1 MYDQI
6 ESIENLANNFDEI
19 GPDFSFMKEKI
30 TNFNFPTKFKIN
42 FQGCHVAISR
52 NGGLIAICKKK
63 SFLDT
68 QRHSKINSNVL
79 VMTQNTKLIYTI
91 PITWNYNDRF
101 IISFD
106 FTDNGKLYGICNDGS
121 IYKFDILTYKARELP
136 TSDIFKKEEINLAKF
151 IENGFIALTE
161 TGTFY
166 YVKEFKN
173 IIPISIFQMNSIL
186 EFSNDVDFIGIPAS
200 VSGSRKFEL
209 FFTNQKGNGVIQV
222 IEQHKGFNYNI
233 NLLREDREDLTINGV
248 SILENKELEPYI
260 KKNNDINTDINTDNN
275 SNDIINND
283 NEKDNE
289 DNDSMGKIIAM
300 AISPSYTKIAFYN
313 NKGIA
318 YIFDSHINSERK
330 ERKEIKFQINEKFS
344 KIEINEQKA
353 IINLSNKYDYQ
364 FLFCG
369 EDAIA
374 ISGQRFILIANT
386 LNKTL
391 AYKIVEGEAM
401 FSIQGGRFSKC
412 ISEVDGIRFATNE
425 GMFLISKVDN
435 NLYYT
440 CYPFSNHPAKKLL
453 NAYKSDLNK
462 EANCY
467 EELNKINKEL
477 SNSVIVLAKA
487 AANIYW
493 TEEENDGYKKE
504 LQYFILKAAQLGKY
518 FVDNEEFRF
527 DKYVEI
533 CKNIRIINEIRNNKQ
548 SPIFITYKEYEILPF
563 KELLKIIMSQL
574 NYNLAFVL
582 SKYLGYSTKKIYQKW
597 ACCKI
602 KKLSESS
609 TKTQQMYLFE
619 TIVDVLT
626 NINKISFIKLAKKAF
641 KYKKSDLGMKFL
653 ELEKS
658 ILAKIPL
665 YLKHNKYDKALELS
679 YETHDSEI
687 ISTCLTEILGFNQI
701 DEDFIKKVKDIKNI
715 KFSVIDYLKKNRP
728 IYIEDYLDAQGDYEE
743 LMFLMLENFFSC
755 SKIEDKKKYI
765 KLAKEYQKKLDKTN
779 INNKFYLLYLNELEN
794 SLAFKKNCM
803 DNERNIIK
811 KSNIEPFDNSIYD
824 CYKLGVKEN
833 QIKWI
838 ETQNKHYELNPKK
851 MAIMKIRT
859 LAENGKI
866 DMVTLMVKESS
877 LKKLNLTPLNLA
889 ELYFDYKKYDLAAE
903 YIKQINN
910 SDYFDYKVDMLLCME
925 KYSDALEVII
935 SSKNI
940 DRIPEMVND
949 ILKKNPDLNNYVKE
963 LCTKYKVNLN

>member
-6 ESIENLANNFDEI
+6 EHIENLANNFDEM
-19 GPDFSFMKEKI
+19 GPEYAFIKEKI
-30 TNFNFPTKFKIN
+30 TNFNFPTKFKIS

-52 NGGLIAICKKK
+52 NGGLMAICKKM

-68 QRHSKINSNVL
+68 QRHSKVNSNVL
-79 VMTQNTKLIYTI
+79 VMTQNTKQIYTI
-91 PITWNYNDRF
+91 PITWNYNDRYV
-101 IISFD
+101 ISFD
-106 FTDNGKLYGICNDGS
+106 FTDNGKLYGICNDGT
-121 IYKFDILTYKARELP
+121 IYKFDILTLKAREQP
-136 TSDIFKKEEINLAKF
+136 TSQLFKQEKIHKAKF

-161 TGTFY
+161 VGTFY

-173 IIPISIFQMNSIL
+173 IDPISIFQITSLL
-186 EFSNDVDFIGIPAS
+186 EFSKDVDFIGIPAS
-200 VSGSRKFEL
+200 VSKSRKFEL
-209 FFTNQKGNGVIQV
+209 LFTNEKGNGAILVM
-222 IEQHKGFNYNI
+222 EQPKGFSYNI
-233 NLLREDREDLTINGV
+233 NLLTEDGTDVTINGV
-248 SILENKELEPYI
+248 YVLESNQLEPYI
-260 KKNNDINTDINTDNN
+260 QKNDDISTDNN
-275 SNDIINND
+275 TNEIIN
-283 NEKDNE
+283 E
-289 DNDSMGKIIAM
+289 DSMGKIVAM
-300 AISPSYTKIAFYN
+300 AISPSYTQIAFYN
-313 NKGIA
+313 NKGIV
-318 YIFDSHINSERK
+318 YIFSQLYTN
-330 ERKEIKFQINEKFS
+330 RKEIKFQVNEEMS
-344 KIEINEQKA
+344 ETEINEQKA
-353 IINLSNKYDYQ
+353 IINYYNENDYQ

-401 FSIQGGRFSKC
+401 LAMQGGRFSKC
-412 ISEVDGIRFATNE
+412 ISEIDGLRFATND
-425 GMFLISKVDN
+425 GIFLISKVN
-435 NLYYT
+435 NDLYNT
-440 CYPFSNHPAKKLL
+440 CYPFSNHSAKKLL
-453 NAYKSDLNK
+453 NAYKSDLKK

-467 EELNKINKEL
+467 EELNKIGKEL
-477 SNSVIVLAKA
+477 PNCVLVLANA
-487 AANIYW
+487 GANIYW

-504 LQYFILKAAQLGKY
+504 LQFYILKAAQLGKY
-518 FVDNEEFRF
+518 FVDEEFRF
-527 DKYVEI
+527 DRYVEI

-548 SPIFITYKEYEILPF
+548 SPIFITYKEYENMPYKQLI
-563 KELLKIIMSQL
+563 KIIMSQL
-574 NYNLAFVL
+574 NFNLAFIL

-602 KKLSESS
+602 KKLSEFS
-609 TKTQQMYLFE
+609 TKPQQLYLFE
-619 TIVDVLT
+619 RIVEELK
-626 NINKISFIKLAKKAF
+626 NIKKISYIKLAKKAF

-665 YLKHNKYDKALELS
+665 YLTHNKYDKALELS

-687 ISTCLTEILGFNQI
+687 ISTCLNEILGFNQI
-701 DEDFIKKVKDIKNI
+701 DKEFIDKVKDIKNI

-743 LMFLMLENFFSC
+743 LMFFMLENFFTC
-755 SKIEDKKKYI
+755 NKIEDKKKYI

-779 INNKFYLLYLNELEN
+779 INNKFYLLYLNELEH

-803 DNERNIIK
+803 DTERNIIK
-811 KSNIEPFDNSIYD
+811 KSNIEAFDNSIYD

-838 ETQNKHYELNPKK
+838 ETQNKNYELNAKK

-910 SDYFDYKVDMLLCME
+910 AEYFDYKVDMLLSME
-925 KYSDALEVII
+925 KYQDALEVII
-935 SSKNI
+935 SSKNM
-940 DRIPEMVND
+940 DRIPDMVND
-949 ILKKNPDLNNYVKE
+949 ILNKKPDLNSYVKE
-963 LCTKYKVNLN
+963 LCTKYKINLN